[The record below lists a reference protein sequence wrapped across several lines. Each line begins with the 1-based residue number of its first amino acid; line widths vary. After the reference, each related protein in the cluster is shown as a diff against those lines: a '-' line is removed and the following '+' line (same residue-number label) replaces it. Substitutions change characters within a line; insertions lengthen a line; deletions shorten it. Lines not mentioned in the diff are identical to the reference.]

1 MEQPAD
7 TTNTT
12 NTTNTTD
19 TASTD
24 SAGLLRQLSNQMAD
38 AVERISASLVLVNG
52 RERQPASGVAYAPDL
67 VLTAAHVIERSEGIT
82 IYTSDQRTLPAQL
95 VGRDPNSDLAVLRVT
110 DAGLTPATPSPEAA
124 RVGQMVLATGF
135 TNEEGLMASSG
146 VVSALGGPL
155 RTRGGLLI
163 ERYIRTD
170 AIPYPGFS
178 GGALI
183 DTRGSLLG
191 LLTTGLIQSI
201 ALAIPTDIAKGIAD
215 TLTTQGHIKRGFLG
229 ISSQLVQVPAA
240 QRTNSTQEYGLLI
253 VKVDDDSPAQKG
265 GILLGDILV
274 TLDGRAIKDSEDLQL
289 LLTGERVGKAVPVE
303 VIRGSALKTLSI
315 TIGERR

>member
-1 MEQPAD
+1 MEQTTSNTND
-7 TTNTT
+7 TNNTI
-12 NTTNTTD
+12 NTGTTPDNT
-19 TASTD
+19 S
-24 SAGLLRQLSNQMAD
+24 LLRTLSNQMAD
-38 AVERISASLVLVNG
+38 AVERIAQSLVLVNG
-52 RERQPASGVAYAPDL
+52 REGQPASGVVYAPDL
-67 VLTAAHVIERSEGIT
+67 VLTAAHVIQREEGIT
-82 IYTSDQRTLPAQL
+82 IYTHDKRTLAAKL
-95 VGRDPNSDLAVLRVT
+95 AGRDSNSDLAVLRVA
-110 DAGLTPATPSPEAA
+110 DLGLAAATPSEENA

-155 RTRGGLLI
+155 RTRGGILI

-183 DTRGSLLG
+183 DTRGDLLG
-191 LLTTGLIQSI
+191 ILTTGLFNGV
-201 ALAIPTDIAKGIAD
+201 ALAIPTLSARTIAD

-240 QRTNSTQEYGLLI
+240 QRGDSTQEYGLLI
-253 VKVDDDSPAQKG
+253 VKVDENSPAQKG

-274 TLDGRAIKDSEDLQL
+274 TLDGHAIKDSEDLQL
-289 LLTGERVGKAVPVE
+289 LLSGERVGKNVQID
-303 VIRGSALKTLSI
+303 VIRGNTLRTLSV
-315 TIGERR
+315 TIAERE

>member
-1 MEQPAD
+1 MEQPS
-7 TTNTT
+7 NTT
-12 NTTNTTD
+12 NTSNTTD
-19 TASTD
+19 TTGND

-52 RERQPASGVAYAPDL
+52 RERQPASGVVYAPDL
-67 VLTAAHVIERSEGIT
+67 VLTAAHVIERDEGIT
-82 IYTSDQRTLPAQL
+82 IYTADKRTLSAQL
-95 VGRDPNSDLAVLRVT
+95 VGRDSNSDLAVLRVP
-110 DAGLTPATPSPEAA
+110 DAGLTPASPSQETA

-155 RTRGGLLI
+155 RTRSGLLI

-183 DTRGSLLG
+183 DTRGNLLG

-201 ALAIPTDIAKGIAD
+201 ALAIPTDIAKDIAD
-215 TLTTQGHIKRGFLG
+215 TLTTQGRIKRGFLG

-240 QRTNSTQEYGLLI
+240 QRTNNTQEYGLLI

-274 TLDGRAIKDSEDLQL
+274 TLDEHTIKDSEDLQL

-303 VIRGSALKTLSI
+303 VIRGSALKMLSI
-315 TIGERR
+315 AIGERQ

>member
-1 MEQPAD
+1 
-7 TTNTT
+7 
-12 NTTNTTD
+12 
-19 TASTD
+19 
-24 SAGLLRQLSNQMAD
+24 MAW
-38 AVERISASLVLVNG
+38 L
-52 RERQPASGVAYAPDL
+52 P
-67 VLTAAHVIERSEGIT
+67 
-82 IYTSDQRTLPAQL
+82 QRLQ
-95 VGRDPNSDLAVLRVT
+95 DEN
-110 DAGLTPATPSPEAA
+110 A

-155 RTRGGLLI
+155 RTRGGVLI

-183 DTRGSLLG
+183 DTRGDLLG
-191 LLTTGLIQSI
+191 ILTTGLFNGV
-201 ALAIPTDIAKGIAD
+201 ALAIPTLSARTIAD

-240 QRTNSTQEYGLLI
+240 QRAGSTQEYGLLI
-253 VKVDDDSPAQKG
+253 VKVDENSPAQKS

-274 TLDGRAIKDSEDLQL
+274 TLDSHAIKDSEDLQL
-289 LLTGERVGKAVPVE
+289 LLSGERVGKTVQID
-303 VIRGSALKTLSI
+303 VIRGNTLHTLSV
-315 TIGERR
+315 TIGERE

>member
-1 MEQPAD
+1 MRRACQRGIVAVRFHDSPLDQRDNIMEQPAD

-155 RTRGGLLI
+155 RT
-163 ERYIRTD
+163 
-170 AIPYPGFS
+170 
-178 GGALI
+178 
-183 DTRGSLLG
+183 
-191 LLTTGLIQSI
+191 
-201 ALAIPTDIAKGIAD
+201 
-215 TLTTQGHIKRGFLG
+215 
-229 ISSQLVQVPAA
+229 
-240 QRTNSTQEYGLLI
+240 
-253 VKVDDDSPAQKG
+253 
-265 GILLGDILV
+265 
-274 TLDGRAIKDSEDLQL
+274 
-289 LLTGERVGKAVPVE
+289 
-303 VIRGSALKTLSI
+303 
-315 TIGERR
+315 